1 MKNLHRIKDSK
12 REDSK
17 PRHRGSLPVLPFHLS
32 IHWGSPS
39 RSVKSKG
46 KSNWQESILKRTPLQ
61 GRISQI
67 VGNELNSANEQQ
79 GLGVAVLVLVLIISP
94 VIIFLVRSATITI
107 QVRGN
112 TVLDSLSKVFSL
124 NLARK
129 AYELNMEKRRGDKLL
144 FQVILLPPLKLTISS
159 QMLPPTVAQAL
170 QLKKAV
176 TAETFESVT
185 VRHSAR
191 VLFKECSHCC
201 TLLKTK
207 SNVNK
212 FLLLKQNARFISP
225 TL

>member
-1 MKNLHRIKDSK
+1 MKNLHKIKDSK

-46 KSNWQESILKRTPLQ
+46 KSDWQKSILKRTSLQ

-112 TVLDSLSKVFSL
+112 TFLDSLSKVFSL

-144 FQVILLPPLKLTISS
+144 FQAIFSAASKANNIFSDASTHCGPGTPAKEGCHSWDVWISHC
-159 QMLPPTVAQAL
+159 
-170 QLKKAV
+170 K
-176 TAETFESVT
+176 TFLCLY
-185 VRHSAR
+185 SAR

-207 SNVNK
+207 NK
-212 FLLLKQNARFISP
+212 K
-225 TL
+225 